1 MDEILR
7 DIESV
12 EINMAKL
19 CLRLFETSD
28 EDEIMEIKS
37 DLEDLES
44 KLGDLEEELRD
55 FKTNCEELDYR
66 HVEFERMV

>member
-19 CLRLFETSD
+19 CLRLLETTD
-28 EDEIMEIKS
+28 EDEIWDIKD

-55 FKTNCEELDYR
+55 FKENCEELDYR
-66 HVEFERMV
+66 HKKFERMV